1 MITVHVNNKPYTTE
15 EETSVDQ
22 FLRLIGVNPDAT
34 ALALNDMVL
43 PKAKYAT
50 KSLKDG
56 DKILLIKAFYGG

>member
-43 PKAKYAT
+43 PKARYAT
-50 KSLKDG
+50 KSLNDG